1 MQNRMQG
8 AKAKARGQQ
17 FENLVEKS
25 CSYYAH
31 KKIALIEKTPE
42 PLRMIKRGRGSQVI
56 AVFEKK
62 GQPDFKG
69 TVFGGQSV
77 VFEAKH
83 TSSARITLDRVEQH
97 QLANLSHHKR
107 LGAECFILISFE
119 MKNFYRVGIEDWE
132 ALPGALNKKSANE
145 KDLMQYKV
153 DVKHGVVDF
162 LGKL

>member
-1 MQNRMQG
+1 MQNRIQG
-8 AKAKARGQQ
+8 SKAKLRGQQ

-69 TVFGGQSV
+69 TVLGGQSV

-83 TSSARITLDRVEQH
+83 TSGARITLDRVEQH
-97 QLANLSHHKR
+97 QLANLSLHKG
-107 LGAECFILISFE
+107 LGGECFILISFE
-119 MKNFYRVGIEDWE
+119 LKSFYRVPIDDWE

-145 KDLMQYKV
+145 KDLTQYKV
-153 DVKHGVVDF
+153 DVKHGVIDF